1 RFDMSYFQTGLFA
14 HLAHRGVFGAFPLL
28 DMTFRQRPGV
38 GSFGAN
44 QHELKSAV
52 VPAPVYEAARGYFA
66 PDRQLGARALVV
78 SVFGHQPT
86 SPRLKPSESIRRIAL
101 RAPAD
106 EGLWRSGSR
115 LSHPS
120 ASSRDRCIRR

>member
-1 RFDMSYFQTGLFA
+1 VGIGIAAHKFHREEPHALENSHQRSFWLIAPREDVGHVAQRFDMPYFQAGLFA
-14 HLAHRGVFGAFPLL
+14 HLAHRGVFGPFPLL

-78 SVFGHQPT
+78 SVFAH
-86 SPRLKPSESIRRIAL
+86 
-101 RAPAD
+101 
-106 EGLWRSGSR
+106 
-115 LSHPS
+115 
-120 ASSRDRCIRR
+120 